1 MKNLIFILGIALLS
15 FASFRSDGQSKNK
28 FIKVE
33 NGQFIRDGKP
43 YYYIGTNY
51 WYGAILGSPG
61 KEGNRKRLLEEL
73 DLMKANGID
82 NLCVFAEVFYNMLRT
97 AKGRLAVNYPSL
109 QP

>member
-1 MKNLIFILGIALLS
+1 MKNILVVLSVALLIFMS
-15 FASFRSDGQSKNK
+15 FKSDSKQENK

-51 WYGAILGSPG
+51 WYGAILGSKG

-73 DLMKANGID
+73 DLMKANGI
-82 NLCVFAEVFYNMLRT
+82 
-97 AKGRLAVNYPSL
+97 GRAHV
-109 QP
+109 